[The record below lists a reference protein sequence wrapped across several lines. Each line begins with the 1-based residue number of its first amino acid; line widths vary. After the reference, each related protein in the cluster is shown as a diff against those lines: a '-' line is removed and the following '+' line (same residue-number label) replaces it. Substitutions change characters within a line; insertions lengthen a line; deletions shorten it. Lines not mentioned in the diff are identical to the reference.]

1 MRADKYLGQLSRLD
15 AQINN
20 KLQEKQWVTELALHI
35 TPSLTGM
42 PRPSGT
48 SDKVGNAA
56 VRLAMLEREIDRIV
70 DRLIDTRIE
79 IVKLLETLPHDEY
92 NVLHQYYV
100 QGNTMEA
107 IAAGWVPKPR
117 SERQVYRI
125 KHRAVRRV
133 QIILDAKEAKG
144 KQEK

>member
-70 DRLIDTRIE
+70 DKLIDTRIE

-117 SERQVYRI
+117 SERQIYRI
-125 KHRAVRRV
+125 KHRAVRHV
-133 QIILDAKEAKG
+133 QAILDAKEARG

>member
-70 DRLIDTRIE
+70 DKLIDTRIE

-117 SERQVYRI
+117 SERQIYRI

>member
-1 MRADKYLGQLSRLD
+1 MRADRYLGQLSRLD

-20 KLQEKQWVTELALHI
+20 KLQEKQWVKELALHI
-35 TPSLTGM
+35 TPSMTGM
-42 PRPSGT
+42 PRPTGT

-70 DRLIDTRIE
+70 DKLIDTRIE
-79 IVKLLETLPHDEY
+79 IVKLLESLPHDEY

-100 QGNTMEA
+100 QGHTMED

-117 SERQVYRI
+117 SERQLYRV
-125 KHRAVRRV
+125 KNRAMRRV
-133 QIILDAKEAKG
+133 QSILDAREARRKR
-144 KQEK
+144 EK